1 MTIPGKIRVIIADD
15 HAVVIEGLKAVL
27 KRTAPDIL
35 VSGEA
40 RDGRKALAMARRSPA
55 DVYVF
60 DISMPGLNGLEA
72 MEHLLRSEAGARVIM
87 LSMHDDRP
95 TIEKALRAGASG
107 YLVKESAAGE
117 IARALRAVHRGE
129 RYLSP
134 AVSSLLETSSR
145 NSAHYATK
153 KRDWSLLTAKETA
166 VVRLIAEGL
175 GYKQIAAK
183 LSISCSTVQVHWRNI
198 ARKLDI
204 HKQTD
209 LVRYAIRE
217 GLSRP

>member
-1 MTIPGKIRVIIADD
+1 MTIPGKIRVLIADD

-40 RDGRKALAMARRSPA
+40 RDGRRALSLARRSPA

-117 IARALRAVHRGE
+117 IALALRVVHRGE
-129 RYLSP
+129 RYLTP
-134 AVSSLLETSSR
+134 SR
-145 NSAHYATK
+145 FAGAPPVPEK
-153 KRDWSLLTAKETA
+153 AGGLRWSLLTGKETG
-166 VVRLIAEGL
+166 VVRLIGEGL
-175 GYKQIAAK
+175 GDKQIAAK
-183 LSISCSTVQVHWRNI
+183 LSISYSTVQVHRRNI

-217 GLSRP
+217 GLSKP

>member
-1 MTIPGKIRVIIADD
+1 MRKKIRVILADD
-15 HAVVIEGLKAVL
+15 HSIVIEGLKAVL
-27 KRTAPDIL
+27 KKTAPDIL
-35 VSGEA
+35 VAGEA
-40 RDGRKALAMARRSPA
+40 RDGRRALALARQSPA

-60 DISMPGLNGLEA
+60 DISMPVLNGLET
-72 MEHLLRSEAGARVIM
+72 MERLLRADSGAKVIM

-95 TIEKALRAGASG
+95 TVEKALRAGAKG

-117 IARALRAVHRGE
+117 IARALRIVHGGE

-134 AVSSLLETSSR
+134 SVSALLDAAAPCSR
-145 NSAHYATK
+145 DGGAINHE
-153 KRDWSLLTAKETA
+153 WSLLTAKETA
-166 VVRLIAEGL
+166 IVRLIGEGL
-175 GYKQIAAK
+175 ANKQIAVR
-183 LSISCSTVQVHWRNI
+183 LSIRSGTVQVHRRNI

-217 GLSRP
+217 GLSKP